1 MRQVSWTRGW
11 GGCGMLLL
19 LLASG
24 SAAADIAEDEAIK
37 AVALDYA
44 EGWLTGDEERMA
56 RALHPEM
63 LKRRVVTD
71 VLSDTRSVQEL
82 DAPTLLRATR
92 EGVGVGGGPLSFRVA
107 ILDRHGDMAVVR
119 VVSSLYVDYLHMVRW
134 GDRWLILSVLWGT
147 IAAPGD

>member
-1 MRQVSWTRGW
+1 MGRVSRNRGW
-11 GGCGMLLL
+11 GACGAALL

-24 SAAADIAEDEAIK
+24 GAQATIAEDEAIR

-56 RALHPEM
+56 RAVHPEI

-71 VLSDTRSVQEL
+71 VLSDRQSVQAL
-82 DAPTLLRATR
+82 DAETLIRATR

-119 VVSSLYVDYLHMVRW
+119 IVSSLYVDYLQMVRW
-134 GDRWLILSVLWGT
+134 EGRWVILSVLWGT
-147 IAAPGD
+147 IAEPGT